1 MIKPK
6 HTHLEPV
13 RLTRSMSFKVQRE
26 FNNTRL
32 NELNELK
39 ETSNQLE
46 KKTID
51 RMDWYTYCYL
61 CANLLD
67 PKSYYKGDN
76 N

>member
-13 RLTRSMSFKVQRE
+13 RLTRAMSFKAERE

-39 ETSNQLE
+39 ETSNQLA
-46 KKTID
+46 KKAID
-51 RMDWYTYCYL
+51 RMDWHTYCYL
-61 CANLLD
+61 CANLFD

-76 N
+76 D